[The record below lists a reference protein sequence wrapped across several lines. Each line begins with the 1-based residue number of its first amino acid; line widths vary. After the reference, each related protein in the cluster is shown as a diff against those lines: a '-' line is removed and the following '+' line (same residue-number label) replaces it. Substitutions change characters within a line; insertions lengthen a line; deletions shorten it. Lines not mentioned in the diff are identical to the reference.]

1 MRFTPQ
7 KIRKHAKSVIDNAPS
22 EKEAIQYLNEQIK
35 GFQEVLKLVKKEY
48 RKNKSNL
55 KQIS

>member
-55 KQIS
+55 K